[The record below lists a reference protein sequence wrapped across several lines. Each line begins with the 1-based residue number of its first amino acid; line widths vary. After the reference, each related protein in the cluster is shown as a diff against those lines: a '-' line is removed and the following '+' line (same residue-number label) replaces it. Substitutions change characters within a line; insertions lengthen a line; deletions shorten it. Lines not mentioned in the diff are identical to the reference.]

1 MIMFYIKQ
9 YTIIRKCRNILENIT
24 EWIKLYYKYILYKK
38 TVQKYKLKRQFKKI
52 LQYYKFFYKNYCNF
66 ILVVV

>member
-24 EWIKLYYKYILYKK
+24 KMYKI
-38 TVQKYKLKRQFKKI
+38 I
-52 LQYYKFFYKNYCNF
+52 LQVYT
-66 ILVVV
+66 I